1 MEKLCTYVLMPYIP
15 SNLPFVFIDLKDD
28 GHHGGHGEDL
38 SKHFIDGIPLAT
50 SCNDK
55 PCEFEDEFPWNSV
68 RLPSFIKPIRYD
80 VELTPNLTTLTVKGN
95 FFLVFSI

>member
-1 MEKLCTYVLMPYIP
+1 M
-15 SNLPFVFIDLKDD
+15 NND
-28 GHHGGHGEDL
+28 GHHGGEGEDINKYF
-38 SKHFIDGIPLAT
+38 SDGLPLAT

-80 VELTPNLTTLTVKGN
+80 IELTPNLTTMVVKGN
-95 FFLVFSI
+95 IFTKHVNCNSTTLYMICYIKCLN